1 MTWQNGTSPR
11 PGAACLRAAG
21 AQRSYAA
28 YASAGGEGIA
38 RMTEADR
45 LTAKAQS

>member
-1 MTWQNGTSPR
+1 M
-11 PGAACLRAAG
+11 AA
-21 AQRSYAA
+21 AQRSPYAA

-38 RMTEADR
+38 RMMEADR